1 MSFFCP
7 HQDAAMETCQRL
19 GGLKCRP
26 GLAGC
31 AMFGK
36 AQLLEDVPPKKRAG
50 RKPKPS
56 ATETDSDKK

>member
-1 MSFFCP
+1 
-7 HQDAAMETCQRL
+7 METCQRL

-36 AQLLEDVPPKKRAG
+36 VQLLEDVPPRKRTG
-50 RKPKPS
+50 RKPRAS